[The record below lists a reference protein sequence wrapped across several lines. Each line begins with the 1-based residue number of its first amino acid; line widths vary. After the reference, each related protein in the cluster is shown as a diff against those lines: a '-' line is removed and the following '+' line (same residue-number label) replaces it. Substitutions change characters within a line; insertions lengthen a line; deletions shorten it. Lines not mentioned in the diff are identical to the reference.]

1 MGAIMEGSIM
11 SIGNLVGRAGRT
23 VAAAAAIAG
32 TIGLTAAPQPAHA
45 LGTGAAVGIGV
56 GALALRQPVLLSVR
70 LLLSAR
76 GLLLPARAG
85 LSRVSGLPV
94 PDAEL
99 LEPVLPDLRRLL
111 GGGRT
116 PIR

>member
-56 GALALRQPVLLSVR
+56 GALALGTMLGAAANPYYYPYGYYGPYPYGPCVWRTYWNGYRWVR
-70 LLLSAR
+70 ACY
-76 GLLLPARAG
+76 
-85 LSRVSGLPV
+85 
-94 PDAEL
+94 
-99 LEPVLPDLRRLL
+99 
-111 GGGRT
+111 
-116 PIR
+116 